1 MGNKNSTPKS
11 NENDLSPKTI
21 SQHVDYIATHYILT
35 MNFQSLRKLYEK
47 EYCDKLV
54 LLTAD
59 ILEKHFTPLEI
70 TYLAQRTKN
79 GTEINELK
87 TEKFAF
93 FNEDKLK
100 KMDIQNPLKKKRV
113 CIGIA
118 KFYIKIAHIFAAIV
132 TTINPVYIY
141 KDINGNVVK
150 SGLYDKHKIPTNAP
164 RQIYKLNICENRIN
178 SLTRGTDVNDT
189 TSGDTISIN
198 PKVCDM
204 NAPGKTLMDEPGIP
218 ELMELYYDDEYDY
231 TTGKFSGM
239 SQETRKDYEEDLRI
253 FYNTFTNNN
262 VSSLPENI
270 KNFKDIKLTDYKSQS
285 KCQGTQPALNTK
297 VVGSLTNKLFADY
310 AKNVREMVKNANE
323 NQETLLSVINQLF
336 VYTVNPK
343 TLKKEI
349 HIHPDLNEENIHK
362 IVLETRA
369 VIMRLYLTC
378 EQDYLKGI
386 KIYEAIIDEKM
397 LETTQKQIENLNKLS
412 DNLSF
417 AK

>member
-1 MGNKNSTPKS
+1 
-11 NENDLSPKTI
+11 
-21 SQHVDYIATHYILT
+21 
-35 MNFQSLRKLYEK
+35 
-47 EYCDKLV
+47 
-54 LLTAD
+54 
-59 ILEKHFTPLEI
+59 
-70 TYLAQRTKN
+70 
-79 GTEINELK
+79 
-87 TEKFAF
+87 
-93 FNEDKLK
+93 
-100 KMDIQNPLKKKRV
+100 
-113 CIGIA
+113 
-118 KFYIKIAHIFAAIV
+118 
-132 TTINPVYIY
+132 
-141 KDINGNVVK
+141 
-150 SGLYDKHKIPTNAP
+150 
-164 RQIYKLNICENRIN
+164 
-178 SLTRGTDVNDT
+178 
-189 TSGDTISIN
+189 
-198 PKVCDM
+198 M

-231 TTGKFSGM
+231 MTGKFSGM

-386 KIYEAIIDEKM
+386 KIYEAIIEEKM